1 MIQSLE
7 GKGLIKRVQ
16 NPEDKRSMYVELTEV
31 GAGVS
36 EKMLDEFQASFEDMQ
51 EFLGEDD
58 MKIDYTP
65 RKTDRLLKHK
75 IRK

>member
-36 EKMLDEFQASFEDMQ
+36 EKCSMNFKLVLKICRSF
-51 EFLGEDD
+51 
-58 MKIDYTP
+58 
-65 RKTDRLLKHK
+65 
-75 IRK
+75 